1 MSKVSSY
8 KRYTHYRE
16 WLMQFARTRR
26 KRPVKRPIVPLK
38 GFEDEDMD

>member
-8 KRYTHYRE
+8 RRYTHYKE

-26 KRPVKRPIVPLK
+26 KKPVKRPIVPVQ
-38 GFEDEDMD
+38 GYDEDMD